1 MFDRNPLIRSELQLV
16 KRTAA
21 SGNEWERLCSNA
33 IPCQPYCQNHVAEL
47 EQALSSPNVVPLG
60 QAKII
65 SNKQSTA
72 CVLIYRYIS
81 EPHLSLDSL

>member
-21 SGNEWERLCSNA
+21 SGNEWERLCRNA

-47 EQALSSPNVVPLG
+47 ERALSSPNVVSLG
-60 QAKII
+60 QAKKI
-65 SNKQSTA
+65 SSEQSTA
-72 CVLIYRYIS
+72 FVLIYRYRS
-81 EPHLSLDSL
+81 EPNLSLDSL